1 MGFRSMFMKL
11 IFATHNLNKLAEI
24 KAILPPHIEIVSLSD
39 IGCNQ
44 PIEEWG
50 KTIEQNAVIKAQY
63 VWENYHLN
71 CFSDDTGLEV
81 EALDNAPGVYSARYA
96 GPENN
101 AQKNIVK
108 LLSELKDKDQRKA
121 RFKTVIALLI
131 DGELHQFEGIINGKI
146 SETIE
151 GEGGFGYD
159 PVFIAEGYDKTF
171 AQLPKNEKNKISH
184 RAIAF
189 QKLAEFL
196 K

>member
-1 MGFRSMFMKL
+1 MKL
-11 IFATHNLNKLAEI
+11 VFATHNLNKLAEI

-39 IGCNQ
+39 IGCDQ

-101 AQKNIVK
+101 AQKNIAK

-131 DGELHQFEGIINGKI
+131 DGELNQFEGIINGEI
-146 SETIE
+146 SGTIE
-151 GEGGFGYD
+151 GESGFGYD

-171 AQLPKNEKNKISH
+171 AQLSKNEKNKISH

-189 QKLAEFL
+189 QKLAEYL

>member
-1 MGFRSMFMKL
+1 MKL
-11 IFATHNLNKLAEI
+11 VFATHNLNKLAEI
-24 KAILPPHIEIVSLSD
+24 KAILPPHIEIISLSD
-39 IGCNQ
+39 IGCDQ

-50 KTIEQNAVIKAQY
+50 KTIEHNAVIKAKY

-81 EALDNAPGVYSARYA
+81 ETLDNAPGVYSARYA

-101 AQKNIVK
+101 AQKNIAK
-108 LLSELKDKDQRKA
+108 LLRELKDKDQRKA

-131 DGELHQFEGIINGKI
+131 DGELNQFEGIINGEI

-171 AQLPKNEKNKISH
+171 AQLSKNEKNKISH